1 MSIVD
6 DDDDDDNRV
15 EFLSCLGDI
24 LDFFSIFRCRWRGK
38 LIFFLIKIEFPPTF
52 RLSSAHLTAKRGE
65 FDDVPS
71 LLFFF
76 VSGLGDIQ
84 VWRMFFRGRWD
95 EIFCQQCNR
104 AAASRA
110 TLKWAIKAE
119 AAEDARNIFSIIQ
132 ETISSDRDDYR
143 NFIAILSSMRVE
155 NQQENHIV
163 HTTQSRRAAAR
174 RAENHI
180 QINGRKFYDN
190 SSSLPSFD
198 IDSSQQHFSS
208 LKQHTW
214 FFFLSCF
221 RCSLGKYCDEV
232 KSNEKMEDKK
242 KKK

>member
-1 MSIVD
+1 MMMMTTITEWNSSLV
-6 DDDDDDNRV
+6 
-15 EFLSCLGDI
+15 SG
-24 LDFFSIFRCRWRGK
+24 IF
-38 LIFFLIKIEFPPTF
+38 LIFFYFQMPLTRKAYIFSHKNWISSNFLPL
-52 RLSSAHLTAKRGE
+52 LSSSHCETWRVWRRALPA
-65 FDDVPS
+65 
-71 LLFFF
+71 FFF